1 MAQSFT
7 FSDNT
12 PAAPTGTINVRWQN
26 DSSSPPNIS
35 ANIPTGTGGAA
46 NIVAKSLLTAQAAAI
61 AATTVYAIPGGQA
74 GMYRISYVANVT
86 RAATTQSILGGS
98 LGFQIQF
105 TNANGDTAVKT
116 SNPTIAENA
125 NANVTTTSISG
136 VVYGYCGASTNL
148 QYLFDYM
155 SAGGTT
161 MQYDLAIFVEYL
173 GS

>member
-1 MAQSFT
+1 MS
-7 FSDNT
+7 
-12 PAAPTGTINVRWQN
+12 
-26 DSSSPPNIS
+26 
-35 ANIPTGTGGAA
+35 GAA
-46 NIVAKSLLTAQAAAI
+46 NIVAKSLLTAQSAAI

-105 TNANGDTAVKT
+105 TNANGDTLTKA

-125 NANVTTTSISG
+125 NANAIGSSPAGTSISG
-136 VVYGYCGASTNL
+136 VLCGYCGASTNL
-148 QYLFDYM
+148 QYIFDYM